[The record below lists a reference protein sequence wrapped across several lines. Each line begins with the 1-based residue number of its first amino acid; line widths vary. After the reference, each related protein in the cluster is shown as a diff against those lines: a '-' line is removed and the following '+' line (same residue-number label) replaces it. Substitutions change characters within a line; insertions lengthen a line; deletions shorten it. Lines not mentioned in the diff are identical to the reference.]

1 MAHTHKASRASA
13 ELDFESVVDRYYR
26 SLYRFA
32 LSLARAEAEA
42 CDLVQQTFY
51 VWANKGHQL
60 QEASKVKTWLFTTLY
75 REFLKARRRESRF
88 PHEELSQVEDELPAV
103 PASAVADLDA
113 AAVLQALT
121 RLDESQRAPIALFY
135 LEEHSYREIA
145 EILELPLGTVQSR
158 IARGKAQLHRIL
170 QDRVSPRSS
179 RAKV

>member
-1 MAHTHKASRASA
+1 MAHTRKASHAPS

-60 QEASKVKTWLFTTLY
+60 REASKVKTWLFTTLY
-75 REFLKARRRESRF
+75 REFLKARRTQSRF

-113 AAVLQALT
+113 ALVLQALT
-121 RLDESQRAPIALFY
+121 QLGESRRAPIVLFY
-135 LEEHSYREIA
+135 LEGHSYREIA
-145 EILELPLGTVQSR
+145 EILELPLGTIQSR
-158 IARGKAQLHRIL
+158 IARGKAELHRIL
-170 QDRVSPRSS
+170 GDRVSPRPS
-179 RAKV
+179 RVKV